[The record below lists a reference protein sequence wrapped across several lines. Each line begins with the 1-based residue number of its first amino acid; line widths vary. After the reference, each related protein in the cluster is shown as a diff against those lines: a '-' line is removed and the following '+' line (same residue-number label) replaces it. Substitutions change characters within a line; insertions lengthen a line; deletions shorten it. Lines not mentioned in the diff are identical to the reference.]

1 MHTRLVSRRLRQ
13 ALQSPG
19 FQQPCLSFSASC
31 PVSVTYPLVS
41 KNFSYL
47 PFYLLYKTTRD
58 ILKLF
63 SGYEEKYQ

>member
-1 MHTRLVSRRLRQ
+1 MRQ

-63 SGYEEKYQ
+63 SGYEDKYQ